1 MIGSFYGSTR
11 QTNDMVWLMELYR
24 RGRLKIDE
32 RISRRHAPDQTNQA
46 FDALKNGE
54 ANRSVLIY
62 GN

>member
-32 RISRRHAPDQTNQA
+32 RISRRYAPDQTNQA

>member
-11 QTNDMVWLMELYR
+11 QTNDMVRLMELYC
-24 RGRLKIDE
+24 RGRLRIDE
-32 RISRRHAPDQTNQA
+32 RISRRYAPDQTNQA

-62 GN
+62 AN

>member
-32 RISRRHAPDQTNQA
+32 RISRRYAPDQTNQA
-46 FDALKNGE
+46 SDALKNGE